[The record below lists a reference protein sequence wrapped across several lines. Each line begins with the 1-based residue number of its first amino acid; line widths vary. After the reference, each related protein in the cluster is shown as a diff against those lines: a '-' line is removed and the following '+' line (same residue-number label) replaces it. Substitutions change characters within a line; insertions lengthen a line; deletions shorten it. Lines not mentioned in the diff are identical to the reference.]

1 MNDRA
6 DQLFMEIGNRYGAT
20 DGVRLFRAPGRVNLI
35 GEHTDYNDGFVFPV
49 AIDRDIMMAARPRD
63 DRTVNLFALDFGTSV
78 SFDLD
83 DIDHG
88 KGESWGCY
96 PKGVAEVLNQE
107 GFRLTGFDGVFDG
120 TVPLGAG
127 LSSSA
132 ALEVATA
139 TVFTAL
145 SEAVLPG
152 PRMAK
157 ICQRAENEYAGVL
170 CGIMDQFISCVA
182 EPDTALFLDCRS
194 LSFENVPFEAPA
206 HALVIANTNKPR
218 GLVDSEYNKRRRE
231 CEEGVRF
238 FSGKVNGVTALR
250 DVTTEQFSE
259 HRASLPEAVAD
270 RCKHVID
277 ENDRVLDSVQ
287 ALQAGN
293 LSQLGQLMNASHD
306 SLRDLFE
313 VSCRELDVMV
323 EIARSTPGVV
333 GSRMTGGGFGGC
345 TITLVEAGAVTS
357 LETEVRERYPSRT
370 GFEPDIYV
378 CRPAGGAGEIP

>member
-218 GLVDSEYNKRRRE
+218 GLVDSEYNKRRQE

-250 DVTTEQFSE
+250 DVTAEQFSE

-287 ALQAGN
+287 ALKAGN
-293 LSQLGQLMNASHD
+293 LCQLGQLMNASHD

>member
-1 MNDRA
+1 MSYRA
-6 DQLFMEIGNRYGAT
+6 DQLFMELGERYGAT
-20 DGVRLFRAPGRVNLI
+20 DGVRVFRAPGRVNLI

-63 DRTVNLFALDFGTSV
+63 DRTVNLHALDFSTSV

-83 DIDHG
+83 DIDHSG
-88 KGESWGCY
+88 GESWGCY
-96 PKGVAEVLNQE
+96 PKGVAEVLKQE
-107 GFRLTGFDGVFDG
+107 GIRLTGLDGVFDG

-132 ALEVATA
+132 ALEVAMA

-145 SEAVLPG
+145 SDAALSG

-157 ICQRAENEYAGVL
+157 ACQRAENEYAGVQ

-182 EPDTALFLDCRS
+182 RPDTALFLDCRS

-218 GLVDSEYNKRRRE
+218 VLVDSEYNKRRRE
-231 CEEGVRF
+231 CEEGVRLL
-238 FSGKVNGVTALR
+238 SGKLKGVTALR
-250 DVTTEQFSE
+250 DVTPEQFSE
-259 HRASLPEAVAD
+259 HRATLPDAVAD

-277 ENDRVLDSVQ
+277 ENDRVLGSVQ
-287 ALQAGN
+287 AVQAGN
-293 LSQLGQLMNASHD
+293 LNRFGQFMNASHD
-306 SLRDLFE
+306 SLRDLYE

-357 LETEVRERYPSRT
+357 LETEVREHYPSQT

-378 CRPAGGAGEIP
+378 CRLAGGAGEVL